1 MKQLLILLSIFFICS
16 FSLLAQKDSLVFT
29 NGNHMTGE
37 IKSMNKGVLVIET
50 DYSDSEF
57 KIEWEKIA

>member
-1 MKQLLILLSIFFICS
+1 
-16 FSLLAQKDSLVFT
+16 
-29 NGNHMTGE
+29 MTGE

-50 DYSDSEF
+50 DYSDSDF